1 MRGANYYFNWNGQW
15 YKIPFE
21 IKKSVPYI
29 SNLDDIIY
37 NDEWTFESEDSH
49 E

>member
-1 MRGANYYFNWNGQW
+1 MRGANYYFNWKGQW

-21 IKKSVPYI
+21 IKKSIPYI
-29 SNLDDIIY
+29 SNLDDIIH

-49 E
+49 A